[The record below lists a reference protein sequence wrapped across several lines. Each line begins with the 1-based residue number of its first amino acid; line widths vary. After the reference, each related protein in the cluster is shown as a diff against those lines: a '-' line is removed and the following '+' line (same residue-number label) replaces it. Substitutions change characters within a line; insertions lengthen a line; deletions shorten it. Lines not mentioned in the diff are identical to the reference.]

1 MTAPTASTPQLLD
14 PHLAAEVLQAA
25 RAGGADFSELFVEDT
40 VNTTLRLHQG
50 EVKDA
55 GGGNLFGAGLRLLYG
70 TRVVYAY
77 TNDVTANGLR
87 TLADSVARAQSGQG
101 EVSHD
106 GVGGLDFRTVD
117 VQPLYVAREH
127 PLTVQRREKLALM
140 RRAHGAAAGVGDV
153 KTVDVT
159 YLDRVQRVLIANSD
173 GLWAEDERVWTRLV
187 VSAIAQDGT
196 FRENGYYGPGAGQGL
211 EFFETV
217 TPESVGAEAAR
228 IANAM
233 LRADYAPAGKLP
245 VVIGNEFGGVIF
257 HEACGH
263 SLETTGVEKN
273 ASVFADKM
281 DQRIAHESVT
291 AIDDGTIGGSWGMVN
306 VDDEGMPSQR
316 TVLIDRGVLTSFIV
330 DKVGALKTGHART
343 GSGRRQNYTFAPASR
358 MRSTFIDNGTQTPD
372 ELIRDVKHG
381 LYARKMGGGSVT
393 PGTGDY
399 NFAVN
404 EAYMIRD
411 GELAEPIKGAS
422 LVGNGAQDLKNIVGV
437 ADDLSLGQGMCGS
450 ISGSIPTDVGQ
461 PHVLISEITVGG
473 RA

>member
-1 MTAPTASTPQLLD
+1 MLD
-14 PHLAAEVLQAA
+14 ETMVREVLELA
-25 RAGGADFSELFVEDT
+25 RAGGADFAELFVEDT

-77 TNDVTANGLR
+77 TNDVTVSGLR
-87 TLADSVARAQSGQG
+87 DLAGAVASARGAQG
-101 EVSHD
+101 EVERS
-106 GVGGLDFRTVD
+106 GAGGLDFRRVD
-117 VQPLYVAREH
+117 VTPLYVAREH
-127 PLTVQRREKLALM
+127 PLTAARRDKLALM

-153 KTVDVT
+153 RTVDVS
-159 YLDRVQRVLIANSD
+159 YLDRVQRVLIANSE
-173 GLWAEDERVWTRLV
+173 GLWAEDERVQTRLM

-196 FRENGYYGPGAGQGL
+196 LRESGHYGPGASRGL
-211 EFFETV
+211 EFYDDV

-228 IANAM
+228 IANVM
-233 LRADYAPAGKLP
+233 LRAGYAPAGRLP
-245 VVIGNEFGGVIF
+245 VVIGNAFGGVIF

-263 SLETTGVEKN
+263 ILETTAVEKN

-281 DQRIAHESVT
+281 GRRIAHECVSAV
-291 AIDDGTIGGSWGMVN
+291 DDGTIPGSWGMVN
-306 VDDEGMPSQR
+306 VDDEGMPAQR
-316 TVLIDRGVLTSFIV
+316 TTLIEHGVLRSFMV
-330 DKVGALKTGHART
+330 DRVGALNTGYART

-372 ELIRDVKHG
+372 DLIRSVQHG
-381 LYARKMGGGSVT
+381 IYARKMGGGSVT

-404 EAYMIRD
+404 EAYMIRG
-411 GELAEPIKGAS
+411 GEIAEPLRGAS
-422 LVGNGAQDLKNIVGV
+422 LVGNGAQDLLNIVGV
-437 ADDLSLGQGMCGS
+437 AGDLRLGQGMCGS
-450 ISGSIPTDVGQ
+450 VSGSLPTDVGQ
-461 PHVLISEITVGG
+461 PHILVSEITVGG

>member
-1 MTAPTASTPQLLD
+1 MTIPSPSSPQLLD
-14 PHLAAEVLQAA
+14 PALAAEVLTLA
-25 RAGGADFSELFVEDT
+25 RASGADFSELFVEDT
-40 VNTTLRLHQG
+40 VNVRLRLHQG

-77 TNDVTANGLR
+77 TNDVTPGGLR
-87 TLADSVARAQSGQG
+87 ALAGSISRAPSGQG
-101 EVSHD
+101 EVTP
-106 GVGGLDFRTVD
+106 GGAGGLDFRKVD
-117 VQPLYVAREH
+117 VRPLYVAREH
-127 PLTVQRREKLALM
+127 PFQTGRREKLALM

-153 KTVDVT
+153 KTVDVNFQ
-159 YLDRVQRVLIANSD
+159 DRVQRVLIANSE
-173 GLWAEDERVWTRLV
+173 GLWAEDERVQTRLS

-196 FRENGYYGPGAGQGL
+196 LRESGFYGPGSGQGL

-217 TPESVGAEAAR
+217 SPESIGAEAAR

-233 LRADYAPAGKLP
+233 LRAGYAPAGRLP

-263 SLETTGVEKN
+263 SLETTGVERN
-273 ASVFADKM
+273 ASVFSDKM
-281 DQRIAHESVT
+281 GQRIAHESVT
-291 AIDDGTIGGSWGMVN
+291 AIDDGTIGGAWGMVN
-306 VDDEGMPSQR
+306 VDDEGMPAQR
-316 TVLIDRGVLTSFIV
+316 TVLIEKGVLKSFMA
-330 DKVGALKTGHART
+330 DQVGALKTGYART
-343 GSGRRQNYTFAPASR
+343 GSGRREDYTFAPASR

-372 ELIRDVKHG
+372 ELIRSVSRG
-381 LYARKMGGGSVT
+381 IYARTMGGGSVT

-399 NFAVN
+399 NFAVE

-411 GELAEPIKGAS
+411 GEVAEAVKGAS

-437 ADDLSLGQGMCGS
+437 ANDLTLGQGMCGS
-450 ISGSIPTDVGQ
+450 ISGSIPTDLGQ
-461 PHVLISEITVGG
+461 PHILISEITVGG

>member
-1 MTAPTASTPQLLD
+1 MTPASLSTPTLLD
-14 PHLAAEVLQAA
+14 SSLAAEVLSLA

-77 TNDVTANGLR
+77 TNDVTADGLR
-87 TLADSVARAQSGQG
+87 TLAGSVFRVRPGQG
-101 EVSHD
+101 EVTAS
-106 GVGGLDFRTVD
+106 GAGGLDFRRVD
-117 VQPLYVAREH
+117 VRPLYVARDH
-127 PLTVQRREKLALM
+127 PLNVQRREKLALM
-140 RRAHGAAAGVGDV
+140 HRAHGAATGVGDV
-153 KTVDVT
+153 KTVDVM

-196 FRENGYYGPGAGQGL
+196 LRENGYYGPGAGQGL
-211 EFFETV
+211 EFFEGTA
-217 TPESVGAEAAR
+217 PESIGAEAAR

-233 LRADYAPAGKLP
+233 LRAGYAPAGKLP

-263 SLETTGVEKN
+263 ILETTGVEKN

-281 DQRIAHESVT
+281 GQQIAHDSVT
-291 AIDDGTIGGSWGMVN
+291 AIDDGTLSGAWGMVN
-306 VDDEGMPSQR
+306 VDDEGMPAQR
-316 TVLIDRGVLTSFIV
+316 TVLIDRGTLTSFMV
-330 DKVGALKTGHART
+330 DKVGALKTGYART
-343 GSGRRQNYTFAPASR
+343 GSGRRQDYTFAPASR
-358 MRSTFIDNGTQTPD
+358 MRSTFIDNGGATPD
-372 ELIRDVKHG
+372 ELISTVKHG
-381 LYARKMGGGSVT
+381 IYARKMGGGSVT

-404 EAYMIRD
+404 EAYMIRN
-411 GELAEPIKGAS
+411 GEVAEAIKGAS
-422 LVGNGAQDLKNIVGV
+422 LVGNGAQDLRNIVGV
-437 ADDLSLGQGMCGS
+437 ANDLALGQGMCGS
-450 ISGSIPTDVGQ
+450 VSGSIPTDVGQ
-461 PHVLISEITVGG
+461 PHILISEITVGG